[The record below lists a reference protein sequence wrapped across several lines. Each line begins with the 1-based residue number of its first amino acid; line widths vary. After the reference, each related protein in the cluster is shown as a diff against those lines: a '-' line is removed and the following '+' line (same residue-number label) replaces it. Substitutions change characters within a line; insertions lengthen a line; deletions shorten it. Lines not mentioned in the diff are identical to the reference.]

1 MGRRVGSGKR
11 GQRRTC
17 PVWLGVLASHLRA
30 GVCAASS
37 ACTKVIRLMN
47 KTPAL
52 LIYTAYECIWTETLL
67 SRAYLPIY
75 PRTQSCR
82 GGGRRVCPSPDIR
95 CLRESDS
102 LFWQSV
108 IWQLSEK
115 GSPPSIFIEPSS
127 HHCVLMEVL
136 LQFRGG
142 LRQVA
147 MYVGNNFTRSSSGI
161 GSLLGSLLIGI
172 HFTVSW
178 EKQWHFPAKVWQRD
192 ITAWFHHNG
201 D

>member
-82 GGGRRVCPSPDIR
+82 GGGSEVGVCVRVPTSDVYVNPIPCFDKVW
-95 CLRESDS
+95 SDS
-102 LFWQSV
+102 WV
-108 IWQLSEK
+108 K
-115 GSPPSIFIEPSS
+115 RVPPLHFHWAKFSS
-127 HHCVLMEVL
+127 LCIN
-136 LQFRGG
+136 G
-142 LRQVA
+142 
-147 MYVGNNFTRSSSGI
+147 SSSAVQGRVTS
-161 GSLLGSLLIGI
+161 GR
-172 HFTVSW
+172 HVRR
-178 EKQWHFPAKVWQRD
+178 K
-192 ITAWFHHNG
+192 
-201 D
+201 